1 MAYEDDVLLFAP
13 RGAIT
18 AAELVELTVSKAVNL
33 RGLMDAIEACGFK
46 NNADPLISCVDWIE
60 LRRRLSLP
68 PSFSPNAAG

>member
-18 AAELVELTVSKAVNL
+18 AAELVELTEAGNL

-46 NNADPLISCVDWIE
+46 NNAEPLISCVEWIE